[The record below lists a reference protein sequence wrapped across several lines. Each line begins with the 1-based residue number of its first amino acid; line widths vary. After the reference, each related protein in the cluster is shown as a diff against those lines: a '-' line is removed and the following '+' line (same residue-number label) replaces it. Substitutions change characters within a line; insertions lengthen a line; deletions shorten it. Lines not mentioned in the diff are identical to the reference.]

1 MDGDRLNTLHSIN
14 LRTRCWEFIVTNG
27 KIPEKRSHHTATLI
41 GNRLIVFGGIS
52 EQGQR
57 LNDLHVLDLDTLTWD
72 QPVIRG
78 VEPRPRLGHSS
89 AVLNDN
95 VLVIFGGYGINTE
108 TNLQEKFNDIVLL
121 QFDTMEWV
129 HPNPHGNIPPPLYA
143 HTAVSYADKL
153 IVFGGESGNT
163 YRDINSS
170 IYIYSLAD
178 NTWVKPTINGIL
190 PPARSHSSGII
201 INNEFIIYGGEGED
215 EKLSDVYSLQ
225 LDMIGVLREVTFDE
239 TTRKIDEGLT
249 MVLNEVDE
257 MVASVLERT
266 GSSSKEVRRRYKR
279 TCKDVKYK
287 MRGAVD
293 EMRTQLDNLLEYK
306 AATDE
311 WRDLEVER
319 IQEYQTRNPYL
330 DIKSDNF
337 IVTGDGGR
345 VRLNIGGH
353 IYDTS
358 LATLTSDSKSLLAAM
373 FSGRYVLEEIDGAYF
388 IDRDGTHFRYI
399 LNYLRDDTVNMP
411 PNLKIQRE
419 LLREAE
425 WYQIDGLSSF
435 LSSSIRSLEL
445 SKSKKNKKKSS

>member
-1 MDGDRLNTLHSIN
+1 
-14 LRTRCWEFIVTNG
+14 
-27 KIPEKRSHHTATLI
+27 
-41 GNRLIVFGGIS
+41 
-52 EQGQR
+52 
-57 LNDLHVLDLDTLTWD
+57 
-72 QPVIRG
+72 
-78 VEPRPRLGHSS
+78 
-89 AVLNDN
+89 
-95 VLVIFGGYGINTE
+95 
-108 TNLQEKFNDIVLL
+108 
-121 QFDTMEWV
+121 
-129 HPNPHGNIPPPLYA
+129 
-143 HTAVSYADKL
+143 
-153 IVFGGESGNT
+153 
-163 YRDINSS
+163 
-170 IYIYSLAD
+170 
-178 NTWVKPTINGIL
+178 
-190 PPARSHSSGII
+190 
-201 INNEFIIYGGEGED
+201 
-215 EKLSDVYSLQ
+215 
-225 LDMIGVLREVTFDE
+225 MIGVLREVTFDE